1 MHSHVEAPLPD
12 AVAGGSAVSEF
23 AITGMNCN
31 NCARHVTEAIQSVP
45 GITSAVVRLE
55 EGRATVRWQPGAAA
69 QLENVVRAV
78 KEAGYEAAPVEQRS
92 CHVEPSGSSPVAAW
106 KFNVTFAA
114 VLTLPLII
122 GEWVFGWGMRDWFK
136 WVGFAFSAPVMVVCG
151 ARFFRGAWNQLK
163 RGSSNMDTLVALGS
177 TTAFGYSV
185 WGLFSGWHGH
195 LYFMEA
201 ASIITLI
208 SAGHFMETV
217 VSARAASS
225 LRSLMHLAPPTARK
239 LDSDSGESEVPV
251 ASLRIG
257 DKVVLKPGDRV
268 PTDGEVLEGSSA
280 VDESMLTGESVPVD
294 KIAGAKLY
302 AGTVNQ
308 NRRLVMRVTA
318 TGDATAL
325 AQIIAVVQ
333 RAQNSRANIQKLGDR
348 VSNVFVPVVVLIALA
363 TALWW
368 GLAYEHALKVGQTI
382 APFLWPVH
390 FPSTA
395 LAAAFIQ
402 AAAVLIVACPCAMG
416 LATPAAIMA
425 GTNVAAQRGI
435 LIRDGV
441 ALEKSGQITS
451 VVFDKTG
458 TLTQGKIAVEAI
470 EDLRRGSGAPPD
482 PNAGPGPL
490 SREHA
495 DRRDDCP
502 TLAQLAAPLAQPS
515 NHPLSRAVAKLAE
528 LAHPARGSDSSLRIQ
543 FTDWQELRGKG
554 VQASLNGDILRL
566 GSLNWLRDSGVV
578 ERAISNPPRRGEV
591 IALNPE
597 NDTSPVSDSAFV
609 ADWSAQGAT
618 ILGLA
623 TETQLIGLF
632 ALRDAIKPHAAKV
645 VDQLT
650 RQGKAT
656 YLVTGDHELTAAAIA
671 QQVGISAANVFAEI
685 PPEQKAEI
693 VKQLQQR
700 GQRVAFVGD
709 GINDAPALEQADL
722 GVAVAQASDVAREA
736 ADIILLK
743 SDIQAIPEALSLA
756 QATLRTIRQN
766 LFWAFFYNAA
776 SVPLAALGFLSPV
789 ICALAMGLSDLIVIG
804 NALRLR
810 RWKG

>member
-1 MHSHVEAPLPD
+1 
-12 AVAGGSAVSEF
+12 
-23 AITGMNCN
+23 
-31 NCARHVTEAIQSVP
+31 VTEAIQKVP
-45 GITSAVVRLE
+45 GVTSADVRLE
-55 EGRATVRWQPGAAA
+55 AGRATVRWQPGALA
-69 QLENVVRAV
+69 QVETVVRAV
-78 KEAGYEAAPVEQRS
+78 KEAGYEAAPVREKS
-92 CHVEPSGSSPVAAW
+92 CHAEDSGTSPVAAW
-106 KFNVTFAA
+106 KFTVVFGA

-122 GEWVFGWGMRDWFK
+122 GEWVFGWGTFDWFK
-136 WVGFAFSAPVMVVCG
+136 WIGFAFSAPVMVVCG

-185 WGLFSGWHGH
+185 WGLLSGWHGH

-208 SAGHFMETV
+208 SAGHFVETL

-225 LRSLMHLAPPTARK
+225 LRSLMHLAPSTARK
-239 LDSDSGESEVPV
+239 LDSNGGESELPV

-268 PTDGEVLEGSSA
+268 PTDGEVLEGNSA
-280 VDESMLTGESVPVD
+280 VNESMLTGESLPVD
-294 KIAGAKLY
+294 KTSGAKLY
-302 AGTVNQ
+302 AGTVNLDG
-308 NRRLVMRVTA
+308 RLVTRVTA

-368 GLAYEHALKVGQTI
+368 GLAYEHALNVGRTI
-382 APFLWPVH
+382 EPFLWTVH

-425 GTNVAAQRGI
+425 GTNAAAHRGI
-435 LIRDGV
+435 LIRDGI

-458 TLTQGKIAVEAI
+458 TLTQGKLAVVAM
-470 EDLRRGSGAPPD
+470 EDRSAGSGVPHGL
-482 PNAGPGPL
+482 NARPATR

-495 DRRDDCP
+495 DSRDAFP
-502 TLAQLAAPLAQPS
+502 TLSELAAALAQPS
-515 NHPLSRAVAKLAE
+515 NHPLSRTVAKLAGQ
-528 LAHPARGSDSSLRIQ
+528 AHPERGVDSQQIQ
-543 FTDWQELRGKG
+543 FADWQEIRGKG
-554 VQASLNGDILRL
+554 VLASLNGAIVRL
-566 GSLNWLRDSGVV
+566 GSLNWLRACGVV
-578 ERAISNPPRRGEV
+578 GRTVSSEPRRNE
-591 IALNPE
+591 ANAPHSE
-597 NDTSPVSDSAFV
+597 HDSHTDSDSTFV
-609 ADWSAQGAT
+609 AHWSAQGAT

-623 TETQLIGLF
+623 TNTHLMGLF
-632 ALRDAIKPHAAKV
+632 ALRDDIKPHAANV
-645 VDQLT
+645 VGQLA

-656 YLVTGDHELTAAAIA
+656 YLITGDHKLTAAAIA
-671 QQVGISAANVFAEI
+671 QQVGIPPAHVFAEI

-700 GQRVAFVGD
+700 GERVAFVGD

-743 SDIQAIPEALSLA
+743 SDIQAIPEALGLA
-756 QATLRTIRQN
+756 QATLRTIKQN

-776 SVPLAALGFLSPV
+776 AVPLAALGFLSPV
-789 ICALAMGLSDLIVIG
+789 ICALAMGVSDLVVIG

-810 RWKG
+810 RWQQ

>member
-1 MHSHVEAPLPD
+1 MHAHAEEPVAD
-12 AVAGGSAVSEF
+12 ADADGTAVSEF
-23 AITGMNCN
+23 AVTGMNCN

-45 GITSAVVRLE
+45 GVTSAVVRLDD
-55 EGRATVRWQPGAAA
+55 GRATVRWQTGAAA
-69 QLENVVRAV
+69 RLDAVVRVV
-78 KEAGYEAAPVEQRS
+78 KAAGYEAAPIEERS
-92 CHVEPSGSSPVAAW
+92 CHAEHSGSSLVAAW
-106 KFNVTFAA
+106 KFTVIFGG

-122 GEWVFGWGMRDWFK
+122 GEWVFGWGASDWFK
-136 WVGFAFSAPVMVVCG
+136 WVGFAFSAPVMVICG

-177 TTAFGYSV
+177 STAFGYSV

-208 SAGHFMETV
+208 SAGHLVETV

-225 LRSLMHLAPPTARK
+225 LRALMHLAPPTARR
-239 LDSDSGESEVPV
+239 LDSDGGESEMPV

-257 DKVVLKPGDRV
+257 DKVVLKPGDRI
-268 PTDGEVLEGSSA
+268 PTDGEVLEGNSA
-280 VDESMLTGESVPVD
+280 VDESMLTGESLPVD
-294 KIAGAKLY
+294 KTSGAKLY

-308 NRRLVMRVTA
+308 NGRLFMRVTA
-318 TGDATAL
+318 TGEATAL
-325 AQIIAVVQ
+325 AQIIAAVQ

-348 VSNVFVPVVVLIALA
+348 VSSVFVPVVVLIALA

-368 GLAYEHALKVGQTI
+368 GLAYEHALTVGRSI

-390 FPSTA
+390 FPSSA
-395 LAAAFIQ
+395 IAAAFIQ

-458 TLTQGKIAVEAI
+458 TLTEGKLAVAAVD
-470 EDLRRGSGAPPD
+470 DLRRKSGVRPD
-482 PNAGPGPL
+482 SEDGPGL
-490 SREHA
+490 ENAEHA
-495 DRRDDCP
+495 DRLG
-502 TLAQLAAPLAQPS
+502 LAQLATALAQPS
-515 NHPLSRAVAKLAE
+515 NHPISRALVKLAE
-528 LAHPARGSDSSLRIQ
+528 PAHPKSARDSQRIQ
-543 FTDWQELRGKG
+543 LTDWRELRGKG
-554 VQASLNGDILRL
+554 VQASWNGAILRL
-566 GSLNWLRDSGVV
+566 GSLNWLRECGVLGRAVSIAPRHREDTGPLPESDS
-578 ERAISNPPRRGEV
+578 
-591 IALNPE
+591 
-597 NDTSPVSDSAFV
+597 SPVSDAAFV
-609 ADWSAQGAT
+609 AHWSVQGAT

-623 TETQLIGLF
+623 AGNQLIGLF
-632 ALRDAIKPHAAKV
+632 ALRDAIKPHAANV
-645 VDQLT
+645 VGQLI
-650 RQGKAT
+650 RQGKTT
-656 YLVTGDHELTAAAIA
+656 YLITGDQQLTAAAIA
-671 QQVGISAANVFAEI
+671 RQVGISSANVFAEI
-685 PPEQKAEI
+685 RPEQKAEI
-693 VKQLQQR
+693 LKQLQQR
-700 GQRVAFVGD
+700 GERVAFVGD

-743 SDIQAIPEALSLA
+743 SDIQAVPEALGLA
-756 QATLRTIRQN
+756 QATLRTIKQN

-776 SVPLAALGFLSPV
+776 TVPLAALGFLSPV
-789 ICALAMGLSDLIVIG
+789 LCALAMGMSDLVVIG

-810 RWKG
+810 HWKAR

>member
-1 MHSHVEAPLPD
+1 
-12 AVAGGSAVSEF
+12 
-23 AITGMNCN
+23 
-31 NCARHVTEAIQSVP
+31 
-45 GITSAVVRLE
+45 
-55 EGRATVRWQPGAAA
+55 
-69 QLENVVRAV
+69 VRAV
-78 KEAGYEAAPVEQRS
+78 KAAGYEAAPIEVKS
-92 CHVEPSGSSPVAAW
+92 CHAEPSVSSPVAAW
-106 KFNVTFAA
+106 KFTVIFGA

-122 GEWVFGWGMRDWFK
+122 GEWVFGWGALDWFK
-136 WVGFAFSAPVMVVCG
+136 WVGLAFSAPVMVVCG

-177 TTAFGYSV
+177 STAFGYSV
-185 WGLFSGWHGH
+185 WGLLSGWHGH
-195 LYFMEA
+195 LFFMEA

-208 SAGHFMETV
+208 SAGHFMETL

-225 LRSLMHLAPPTARK
+225 LRSLMHLAPSTARK
-239 LDSDSGESEVPV
+239 LDSDGAETELSVG
-251 ASLRIG
+251 SLRIG

-280 VDESMLTGESVPVD
+280 VGESMLTGESLPVD
-294 KIAGAKLY
+294 KTPGAKLY

-308 NRRLVMRVTA
+308 NGRLVMRVTA
-318 TGDATAL
+318 TGEATAL

-368 GLAYEHALKVGQTI
+368 GLAYEHALNFGETI
-382 APFLWPVH
+382 QPFLWPVH

-441 ALEKSGQITS
+441 ALEKSGRITS

-458 TLTQGKIAVEAI
+458 TLTQGKLAVAAV
-470 EDLRRGSGAPPD
+470 EDLRPRSSVPRGPDASPD
-482 PNAGPGPL
+482 PVD
-490 SREHA
+490 H
-495 DRRDDCP
+495 P
-502 TLAQLAAPLAQPS
+502 TLEQLAAALAQPS
-515 NHPLSRAVAKLAE
+515 NHPISRALAKLAE
-528 LAHPARGSDSSLRIQ
+528 STQPAPGSDSSSRRIQ
-543 FTDWQELRGKG
+543 FTDWRELRGKG
-554 VQASLNGDILRL
+554 IQASLNGATLRL
-566 GSLNWLRDSGVV
+566 GSLNWLRECGVV
-578 ERAISNPPRRGEV
+578 VPTASSPQQPGED
-591 IALNPE
+591 ATPNPE
-597 NDTSPVSDSAFV
+597 NSSAAVSASGFSAQ
-609 ADWSAQGAT
+609 WSAQGAT

-623 TETQLIGLF
+623 TDKQRIGLF
-632 ALRDAIKPHAAKV
+632 ALRDVIKPHAANV

-650 RQGKAT
+650 RQGKAI
-656 YLVTGDHELTAAAIA
+656 YLISGDNKPTAAAIA
-671 QQVGISAANVFAEI
+671 LQVGIPAANVFAEI

-700 GQRVAFVGD
+700 GERVAFVGD

-722 GVAVAQASDVAREA
+722 GIAVAQASDVAREA

-743 SDIQAIPEALSLA
+743 SDVQAIPEALGLA
-756 QATLRTIRQN
+756 QATLRTIKQN

-776 SVPLAALGFLSPV
+776 AVPLAALGFLSPV
-789 ICALAMGLSDLIVIG
+789 ICALAMGMSDLVVIG

-810 RWKG
+810 HWKG

>member
-1 MHSHVEAPLPD
+1 MHAHPEESAADAP
-12 AVAGGSAVSEF
+12 GGAPAVSEF
-23 AITGMNCN
+23 TVTGMNCG
-31 NCARHVTEAIQSVP
+31 NCARHVTEAIQAIP
-45 GITSAVVRLE
+45 GVTSAEVRLE
-55 EGRATVRWQPGAAA
+55 EGRATVRWRHGTVA
-69 QLENVVRAV
+69 EVESVVRAV
-78 KEAGYEAAPVEQRS
+78 KQAGYEATPVQERT
-92 CHVEPSGSSPVAAW
+92 CHAEPSGSSPVAAW
-106 KFNVTFAA
+106 KFTVMFGA

-122 GEWVFGWGMRDWFK
+122 GEWVFGWGTLDWFK
-136 WVGFAFSAPVMVVCG
+136 WVGFAFSAPVMVICG

-185 WGLFSGWHGH
+185 WGLLNGWHGH

-201 ASIITLI
+201 AAIITLV

-239 LDSDSGESEVPV
+239 LDSDGGESELPV
-251 ASLRIG
+251 AALRVG
-257 DKVVLKPGDRV
+257 DKAVLKPGDRV
-268 PTDGEVLEGSSA
+268 PTDGEVLEGNSA
-280 VDESMLTGESVPVD
+280 VDESMLTGESSPVD
-294 KIAGAKLY
+294 KTAGAKLY
-302 AGTVNQ
+302 AGTVNLDG
-308 NRRLVMRVTA
+308 RLLMRVTA
-318 TGDATAL
+318 TGEATAL

-348 VSNVFVPVVVLIALA
+348 VSNVFVPVVVLIAVA

-368 GLAYEHALKVGQTI
+368 GLAYEHALNVGRSI

-425 GTNVAAQRGI
+425 GTNAAARRGI
-435 LIRDGV
+435 LIRDGIS
-441 ALEKSGQITS
+441 LEKSGQITS

-458 TLTQGKIAVEAI
+458 TLTQGKFEVVAAE
-470 EDLRRGSGAPPD
+470 EFHRGSVLPPD
-482 PNAGPGPL
+482 NNVGQGPRQREDKQDAGSAVAL
-490 SREHA
+490 
-495 DRRDDCP
+495 
-502 TLAQLAAPLAQPS
+502 LAAALARPS
-515 NHPLSRAVAKLAE
+515 NHPLSRAVANLAGQAD
-528 LAHPARGSDSSLRIQ
+528 LDRGSDSRRIQ

-554 VQASLNGDILRL
+554 VQAFLNGATIRL
-566 GSLNWLRDSGVV
+566 GSFNWLRECGVV
-578 ERAISNPPRRGEV
+578 GRAGFGSQGGGKD
-591 IALNPE
+591 IALE
-597 NDTSPVSDSAFV
+597 TEKDSVPVSDSAFV
-609 ADWSAQGAT
+609 AHWSAQGAT

-623 TETQLIGLF
+623 TGTQLMGLF
-632 ALRDAIKPHAAKV
+632 ALRDVIKPHAAHV
-645 VDQLT
+645 VAQLT
-650 RQGKAT
+650 RQGKAI
-656 YLVTGDHELTAAAIA
+656 YLMTGDHKVTAAAIA
-671 QQVGISAANVFAEI
+671 QQVGISMANVFAEI

-700 GQRVAFVGD
+700 GERVAFVGD

-743 SDIQAIPEALSLA
+743 SDIQAIPEGLGLA
-756 QATLRTIRQN
+756 QATLRNIKQN

-776 SVPLAALGFLSPV
+776 AIPLAALGFLSPV
-789 ICALAMGLSDLIVIG
+789 ICALAMGMSDLIVIG